1 MRNSDMTNIRGN
13 TLPASIPACRLSPAF
28 WVIEPTRLGPN
39 APPKSPAIAS
49 IANSAVPPCGMRGDV
64 RLIVPGHMMP
74 TEKPQKTQALNG
86 AGGKIEDINQ
96 RDQCPQAG
104 YDAPAGYSECSEE
117 QRGQ

>member
-39 APPKSPAIAS
+39 APPRSPAIAS

-64 RLIVPGHMMP
+64 RLIVPGYMMP
-74 TEKPQKTQALNG
+74 TEKPQKTQPIKPTTGLA
-86 AGGKIEDINQ
+86 E
-96 RDQCPQAG
+96 RDA
-104 YDAPAGYSECSEE
+104 
-117 QRGQ
+117 RR